1 VPQSPRPPES
11 TGRVIGGRYVIEEA
25 LGRGG
30 MAAVYRVSEMR
41 TGKKLALKR
50 SWARSTRKELK
61 RRAFLE
67 REYQTLAHLSHPCII
82 EVYDYGIDEDGPYYT
97 MELLDGADL
106 DKTGQ
111 LPWREA
117 CALLRDVASSLAILH
132 RRGLL
137 HRDVSAGNV
146 RRTADG
152 RGKLIDFG
160 AMASIGIPSEVIGTP
175 PYMAPE
181 VLQMQSLD
189 ARADLFSLGALAHYL
204 VTGRHAYPA
213 RKLADLRDV
222 WRSRPAPPARLV
234 PEIPAAL
241 SQLIVQL
248 LALDRAAR
256 PQSAA
261 EVMERLCTIAEL
273 PIEELGDVSRA
284 YLATPTL
291 VGREKALLSVR
302 SRMLALVRGDGGTL
316 LVDGVGGSGR
326 SRLLDAC
333 VLEGKLLGAQAARA
347 DAGDAAQGDWGVA
360 RALCS
365 QLIELFPTQ
374 AAEATRLSRD
384 VLCHVLDEL
393 RVENAT
399 LVSATPPER
408 SLILRELR
416 DFVLAVSRDQRV
428 LLVVDD
434 ADRIDEP
441 SAALLAAIAYK
452 IERHGLVLALAV
464 ERGALTTR
472 SPSLQLLSAAS
483 DHVELEALD
492 AEQTEALVRSVFGD
506 AANLQLCAGRIHAL
520 AQGNPRT
527 TLELAQDLLDR
538 GLARYEAGSWLL
550 PSHMSDSDL
559 PGSLAESLHHR
570 IEHLTRDARELAE
583 ALCLADG
590 YALALTSY
598 RALTT
603 HRDQKRVFQ
612 ALQELE
618 AARVLITDS
627 ERYRFSQ
634 RGFLAV
640 LKDAM
645 PEARR
650 HLLHSRLADLLASSA
665 GDPIWRAHHLLHA
678 KREAQAIE
686 LLCGMD
692 LLARLPPIAL
702 LERAIAYAERDAS
715 LPKRVLHLLRMALL
729 YKAPLVGAI
738 ESFRRCLSPVLWQ
751 LEQDSGLALYHELSE
766 LPVGERLLQAIG
778 RQQQRHLATPEHE
791 RVYGA
796 VDAIRELARLSGAA
810 ITMAVG
816 FFDLALIE
824 SLPSLEPL
832 LPLSPAVQVIVQLTE
847 AGVCWIRGR
856 VERSRE
862 LYERVCARIAEPDRS
877 GLDDVQFERTRL
889 GVQYG
894 LALIEASMSIS
905 AVEQRAKLLEQSR
918 SMRVAAWRVR
928 MLLHLNQGDTEAARK
943 CMRRSEMLQL
953 QDAAE
958 AHYVGS
964 TAGFEML
971 SSAMAGDLLGVKGA
985 LDALERLA
993 QQHAGW
999 RPMSLF
1005 GQSRYRELQ
1014 GDLSAALE
1022 IALAGLELARPG
1034 QHVNF
1039 VMLAASHVRLLAALG
1054 RLDEAVQV
1062 GTAYL
1067 ETCAH
1072 EQLVPSD
1079 RFIRVELAQ
1088 ACARSGR
1095 HEQALR
1101 LIEDTI
1107 RWSESI
1113 GAGGLSLGVL
1123 YEARA
1128 RIALAMHDRSAFS
1141 KFSERC
1147 AIEYRKG
1154 SNPVLSARFAEL
1166 LDDAG
1171 RQQLAP
1177 PEGSLDVIELLES
1190 QRAETEHGTLRS
1202 RLFECVDRSDRARC
1216 SLTLLLQD
1224 AESFQGYL
1232 YGLENSHLVVLAGL
1246 PDLAVE
1252 AGMTTWLTAWV
1263 SAEQT
1268 AEAATCRAP
1277 DGARSSRPPGNSGSV
1292 TEDHQATGTLDSEA
1306 PGPRHAVPDRYVD
1319 CEGRQFEASLLI
1331 GSAQQQRR
1339 IAGVLALHVAR
1350 SPQRRP
1356 RGLLLRE
1363 LADHLLEQG
1372 DVTGAQD

>member
-1 VPQSPRPPES
+1 VPPTPRPPES
-11 TGRVIGGRYVIEEA
+11 TGRVISGRYLVEEA

-30 MAAVYRVSEMR
+30 MATVYRVADVR

-152 RGKLIDFG
+152 RAKLLDFG
-160 AMASIGIPSEVIGTP
+160 AMASIGVPSDVIGTP

-189 ARADLFSLGALAHYL
+189 ARADLFSLGALAYYL

-213 RKLADLRDV
+213 RKLAELRDL

-256 PQSAA
+256 AQSAA

-273 PIEELGDVSRA
+273 PSEELGDVSRA

-291 VGREKALLSVR
+291 VGRDKALRSIR

-316 LVDGVGGSGR
+316 LVDGAGGSGR

-333 VLEGKLLGAQAARA
+333 VLEGKLLGAQVARA
-347 DAGDAAQGDWGVA
+347 DAGDAAQGEWSVA
-360 RALCS
+360 RTLCS

-384 VLCHVLDEL
+384 VLSHVLDEL

-399 LVSATPPER
+399 FVSATPPER

-416 DFVLAVSRDQRV
+416 DFVLAVSRGQRV

-452 IERHGLVLALAV
+452 LERHGLVLALAV
-464 ERGALTTR
+464 EHSAQGAR
-472 SPSLQLLSAAS
+472 SPSLQLLSAVS
-483 DHVELEALD
+483 DHIELEPLD

-506 AANLQLCAGRIHAL
+506 AAHLQLCAGRIHAL

-527 TLELAQDLLDR
+527 TLELAQHLLDR

-550 PSHMSDSDL
+550 PAQVSDSDL

-570 IEHLTRDARELAE
+570 IEQLTRDARELAE
-583 ALCLADG
+583 ALALADG
-590 YALALTSY
+590 YALALSSY

-612 ALQELE
+612 ALQELV
-618 AARVLITDS
+618 AARVLIADS

-634 RGFLAV
+634 RGFPAV
-640 LKDAM
+640 LIDAM

-650 HLLHSRLADLLASSA
+650 CLLHSRLADLLARSG
-665 GDPIWRAHHLLHA
+665 GDALWHAHHLLHA
-678 KREAQAIE
+678 KRENQAIE
-686 LLCGMD
+686 LLCGLD
-692 LLARLPPIAL
+692 LPARQPPIEL
-702 LERAIAYAERDAS
+702 LESAIAYAERDEK
-715 LPKRVLHLLRMALL
+715 LPKRVLPLLRMALL
-729 YKAPLVGAI
+729 YKAPLVGAVA
-738 ESFRRCLSPVLWQ
+738 SFRRCLAPVLWQ

-766 LPVGERLLQAIG
+766 LPPGERLMQAVG
-778 RQQQRHLATPEHE
+778 RQQQRHLAMPEHE

-796 VDAIRELARLSGAA
+796 IEAIRELARLSGAA
-810 ITMAVG
+810 ITMAVS

-832 LPLSPAVQVIVQLTE
+832 LPLSPGLRVLMQLTE
-847 AGVCWIRGR
+847 AGECWIRGR
-856 VERSRE
+856 AERSRE
-862 LYERVCARIAEPDRS
+862 LYERALVRISEPDRA

-889 GVQYG
+889 GVHYG
-894 LALIEASMSIS
+894 LALIEAALSIS

-918 SMRVAAWRVR
+918 YMRISAWRVR
-928 MLLHLNQGDTEAARK
+928 MLLHLNQGDAAAARK

-953 QDAAE
+953 QDAAD
-958 AHYVGS
+958 AHYVGL
-964 TAGFEML
+964 TEGFEVL
-971 SSAMAGDLLGVKGA
+971 SCAMAGDLLGVKETLG
-985 LDALERLA
+985 ALERHA
-993 QQHAGW
+993 RQHAGW
-999 RPMSLF
+999 QPMSLF

-1014 GDLSAALE
+1014 GDLSGALE
-1022 IALAGLELARPG
+1022 LALAGLELARPG
-1034 QHVNF
+1034 KHLTF
-1039 VMLAASHVRLLAALG
+1039 VMLAASHVRLMAALG
-1054 RLDEAVQV
+1054 HLEEAVQL
-1062 GTAYL
+1062 GTDYL
-1067 ETCAH
+1067 ATCQR

-1107 RWSESI
+1107 RWSEKI

-1128 RIALAMHDRSAFS
+1128 RIALAMQDGAAFS
-1141 KFSERC
+1141 QYAERC
-1147 AIEYRKG
+1147 AIEYRKAN
-1154 SNPVLSARFAEL
+1154 NPVLSARFSEL
-1166 LDDAG
+1166 LEDAG
-1171 RQQLAP
+1171 RRQLAAP
-1177 PEGSLDVIELLES
+1177 KGSLDVIDLLES
-1190 QRAETEHGTLRS
+1190 QHLETEHGTLRS

-1232 YGLENSHLVVLAGL
+1232 YGLDGAHLILLAGL
-1246 PDLAVE
+1246 PDLAPD
-1252 AGMTTWLTAWV
+1252 AGLTDWLTAWV
-1263 SAEQT
+1263 SAEQKV
-1268 AEAATCRAP
+1268 EAVTSQLRESAVS
-1277 DGARSSRPPGNSGSV
+1277 GPPGSV
-1292 TEDHQATGTLDSEA
+1292 TDEYRSTGTSDSEA
-1306 PGPRHAVPDRYVD
+1306 PGPRHAVPERYVD
-1319 CEGRQFEASLLI
+1319 SEGRQFEASLLI
-1331 GSAQQQRR
+1331 ASAARSRR
-1339 IAGVLALHVAR
+1339 IAGALALHVTR

-1356 RGLLLRE
+1356 RAQLLSE
-1363 LADHLLEQG
+1363 IADHLLEQG
-1372 DVTGAQD
+1372 DVVG